1 MTNLPHL
8 ASRVFHTPLMIDSKK
23 LAAILAVLAPRLGLE
38 PPAVEA
44 ALLTENRSRKPYAV
58 TDAGVAVIEVSGSLV
73 NRASGLNA
81 QSGLTSYEQLGNEI
95 LDAATDP
102 QVRGILLRFD
112 SYGGE
117 ANGAWDVASLIEE
130 VARMKP
136 VWASVDDWALSA
148 GYLLA
153 SAADRIWV
161 TRTGGVGSVGII
173 AMHLDQSG
181 WDAANGLRY
190 TTIFAGDRKNDFN
203 PHEPLSSEARDV
215 LAAEINR
222 LYGMFVEA
230 VARRRSLSTDD
241 VRATQAGILYGEDS
255 VARASPTRRR
265 HVSRRPAAMTESVL
279 QPSSRKW
286 HTSSETTPAAASP
299 PIPISAIEAKPSS
312 RATPRPAEIVVLW
325 HDRRPDALAS
335 DFITAVSPQP
345 RSARN
350 CSRCGPR
357 PTAKRSGPMCC
368 RKPAPRPGKTSTKTP
383 SSRPAWPW
391 PARKE
396 PSKPCPSRTNRTTWA
411 IGSSLR
417 RTTSTAARRSPSPA
431 ARIW

>member
-255 VARASPTRRR
+255 VARGFADRVGTFRAAL
-265 HVSRRPAAMTESVL
+265 AAMTESVL
-279 QPSSRKW
+279 QPKF
-286 HTSSETTPAAASP
+286 TKGGTPVSETTQAAASP
-299 PIPISAIEAKPSS
+299 PTPDLAAIEAEA
-312 RATPRPAEIVVLW
+312 REQGYAEAAEIVVLCTIAG
-325 HDRRPDALAS
+325 RTALAS
-335 DFITAVSPQP
+335 DFITRRLSAAEVRKELLALRAEADSEEI
-345 RSARN
+345 RSHVL
-350 CSRCGPR
+350 PE
-357 PTAKRSGPMCC
+357 
-368 RKPAPRPGKTSTKTP
+368 TSTT
-383 SSRPAWPW
+383 
-391 PARKE
+391 ARQNLDENPVVKACVALAGA
-396 PSKPCPSRTNRTTWA
+396 KGA
-411 IGSSLR
+411 K
-417 RTTSTAARRSPSPA
+417 
-431 ARIW
+431 